1 MNKDIIDLILFWIS
15 IGEKYERLKQDPQ
28 KRENSI
34 QLGVTGIILSIIG
47 AALTV
52 GFGILAYYCFAVSGL
67 ISILAVILGAICVLA
82 GFMSLVNLMIA
93 GIVHAAYQMKLNKRA
108 IGIVALVINLLLI
121 VIAAILIVIFLMKI

>member
-93 GIVHAAYQMKLNKRA
+93 GIVHAAYQMKLNKKA
-108 IGIVALVINLLLI
+108 IGKASLIVCLLLI
-121 VIAAILIVIFLMKI
+121 AVTVGAIVVAIFLI